1 MNSGWMGEG
10 RGLAASGGIPA
21 GSSPA
26 GASGLQNA
34 HFLTA
39 VQGRIMLSVW
49 REGLILSVMPAV
61 LCRAKKGISYPSS
74 TLRTGRV
81 NAVTSGRTRCSGPW
95 TGSMS

>member
-61 LCRAKKGISYPSS
+61 LCRAKKGISYPYNYIEV
-74 TLRTGRV
+74 LKIE
-81 NAVTSGRTRCSGPW
+81 
-95 TGSMS
+95 GSKSLFK